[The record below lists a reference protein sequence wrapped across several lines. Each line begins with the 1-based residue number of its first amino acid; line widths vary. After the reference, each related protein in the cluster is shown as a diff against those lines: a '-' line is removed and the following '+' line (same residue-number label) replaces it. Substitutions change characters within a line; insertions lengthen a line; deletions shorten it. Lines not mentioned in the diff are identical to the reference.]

1 MIDKEEILKALETI
15 KNVCRQCDGCENC
28 PFRVGNDDCYGGYV
42 CGIQIDDTPAEWKIK
57 PREES
62 WRAFED

>member
-1 MIDKEEILKALETI
+1 MPNKEEILKALETI
-15 KNVCRQCDGCENC
+15 KNVCRQSNDCENC
-28 PFRVGNDDCYGGYV
+28 PFRVVNDDCYGGYV
-42 CGIQIDDTPAEWKIK
+42 CGINSECNPAEWKIK